1 MDMGKIISA
10 EWREE
15 VQQWEYLRVR
25 LGAGNHPGIDEL
37 TPVRVNDEVLEEG
50 IPTTMFFNRL
60 GAQGWE
66 LVSAQGEVRG
76 SVYTFKRPRVSGGQG
91 ERVSM

>member
-1 MDMGKIISA
+1 MNKIIRA

-15 VQQWEYLRVR
+15 VHQWEYLRVR

-37 TPVRVNDEVLEEG
+37 TFENDEVLEEG

-76 SVYTFKRPRVSGGQG
+76 SVYTFKRPRGSGG
-91 ERVSM
+91 